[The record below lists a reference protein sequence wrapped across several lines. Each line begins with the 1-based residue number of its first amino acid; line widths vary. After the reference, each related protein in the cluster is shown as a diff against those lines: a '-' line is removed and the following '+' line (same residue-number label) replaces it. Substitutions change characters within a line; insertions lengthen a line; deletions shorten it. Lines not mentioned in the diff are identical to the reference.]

1 MINLAKVLKPSQG
14 LGEVTMSNHATKWQ
28 DLPLGGIIIN
38 AGNAIEYQTGGW
50 RAFRPV
56 INWDKTPTTKACT
69 KCLTCWL
76 YCPESAMIAVGGEF
90 KGVDLDH
97 CKGCG
102 ICVEVCPA
110 KCITMVE
117 ESQFQREVAR

>member
-1 MINLAKVLKPSQG
+1 
-14 LGEVTMSNHATKWQ
+14 MSNGGTRWQ
-28 DLPLGGIIIN
+28 DLPLGGLILD
-38 AGNAIEYQTGGW
+38 AGNAVEYLTGGW

-56 INWDKTPTTKACT
+56 INWEKTPARKGCS

-76 YCPESAMIAVGGEF
+76 YCPESAMVVVDGQF
-90 KGVDLDH
+90 QGVDLDH

-102 ICVEVCPA
+102 ICEQVCPT

-117 ESQFQREVAR
+117 ESRFVAQDSAEWAEVAS

>member
-1 MINLAKVLKPSQG
+1 
-14 LGEVTMSNHATKWQ
+14 MSNNGTRWQ
-28 DLPLGGIIIN
+28 DLPLGGVILK
-38 AGNAIEYQTGGW
+38 AGNSAQYLTGGW

-56 INWDKTPTTKACT
+56 INWVKTPPTPTSGGVKACT

-76 YCPESAMIAVGGEF
+76 YCPESAMIASEGEF
-90 KGVDLDH
+90 TGVDLDH

-102 ICVEVCPA
+102 ICVEVCPV

-117 ESQFQREVAR
+117 ESQFQVEVAR

>member
-1 MINLAKVLKPSQG
+1 
-14 LGEVTMSNHATKWQ
+14 MSNIGTRWQ
-28 DLPLGGIIIN
+28 DLPLGGVILE
-38 AGNAIEYQTGGW
+38 AGNSVRYLTGGW

-56 INWDKTPTTKACT
+56 INWVKTPTMRACS

-76 YCPESAMIAVGGEF
+76 YCPESAMIVDEGEF
-90 KGVDLDH
+90 TGVDLDH

-117 ESQFQREVAR
+117 ESQFQKEAAR

>member
-1 MINLAKVLKPSQG
+1 
-14 LGEVTMSNHATKWQ
+14 MSNNGTRWQ
-28 DLPLGGIIIN
+28 DLPLGGVIIN
-38 AGNAIEYQTGGW
+38 AVNAADYQTGGW

-56 INWDKTPTTKACT
+56 INWEKTPEQKACT

-76 YCPESAMIAVGGEF
+76 YCPEASMVVENGEF

-102 ICVEVCPA
+102 ICAEVCPT
-110 KCITMVE
+110 KCISMVE
-117 ESQFQREVAR
+117 ESKFAGAQDKGQKA

>member
-1 MINLAKVLKPSQG
+1 MEIEN
-14 LGEVTMSNHATKWQ
+14 TKWQ
-28 DLPLGGIIIN
+28 DLPLGGIIPH
-38 AGNAIEYQTGGW
+38 AGNAIDYETGGW

-56 INWDKTPTTKACT
+56 INWAKTPEMKACS

-76 YCPESAMIAVGGEF
+76 YCPESSMLAEDGVF
-90 KGVDLDH
+90 TGVDLAH

-102 ICVEVCPA
+102 ICQQVCPA

-117 ESQFQREVAR
+117 ESKFLDTAAGAEAAQ

>member
-1 MINLAKVLKPSQG
+1 
-14 LGEVTMSNHATKWQ
+14 MSNNETRWQ
-28 DLPLGGIIIN
+28 DLPLGGVIPTP
-38 AGNAIEYQTGGW
+38 GNAVEYDTGGW

-56 INWDKTPTTKACT
+56 INWEKTPTQKACA

-76 YCPESAMIAVGGEF
+76 YCPESAMLVVEGEF

-102 ICVEVCPA
+102 ICVQVCPSR
-110 KCITMVE
+110 CITMFP
-117 ESQFQREVAR
+117 ESQFAAQGEGREGQPAEATR